1 MKFFIS
7 LSFSLLIASASIQA
21 FSIPSNKDEN
31 DDFVL
36 PEGSTSDGNR
46 YIEAETGDVF
56 KLACPGSSLSSLG
69 GEMAEAICV
78 SGTDFSVDGET
89 FSFSRLGC
97 NSQPKED
104 TNDLGTACGPNGDGE
119 EIQIGYPTLGGFQE
133 TIRVCFNRE
142 EARSYYSTH
151 IIYRNIIAR
160 DSGND
165 RPSFKADEY
174 FDFDVDEAYKRDNQE
189 VVIQQLTGIS
199 SYIDNGEYFMSR
211 GHLAPNA
218 DFVYYHFMDSTFHF
232 INVAPQWQIFNGVH
246 WAQLEQSCRDFV
258 GGIQRDLIVYT
269 GTSGTLELKNTQ
281 QTYVEIFLMPEDKIL
296 APPKYYWR
304 VLFDPL
310 ENAGVAFVGVNN
322 PYLMEDEVNDF
333 TVCTPLNSHPV
344 MDGVNNPTRLDYG
357 LTYACTVEDLA
368 AVFPEDNQEVVIQQ
382 LTGISS
388 YIDNGE
394 YFMSRGHLAPN
405 ADFVYYHFMDSTFHF
420 INVAPQWQIFNG
432 VHWAQL
438 EQSCRD
444 FVGGI
449 QRDLIVYTG
458 TSGTLELKNT
468 QQTYVEIFL
477 MPEDKILAPP
487 KYYWRVLFDPL
498 ENTGVAF
505 VGVNNPYL
513 MEDEVN
519 DFTVCS
525 PLNSHPVM
533 DGVNNPTRLDYGL
546 TYACTVEDLA
556 AVFPEVPELGNLGLL
571 TE

>member
-1 MKFFIS
+1 MKVFIS
-7 LSFSLLIASASIQA
+7 LTVSLLIAVVSVQA
-21 FSIPSNKDEN
+21 FSIPTNKAGCSISLDGGSGWPSQPPVITDEN

-36 PEGSTSDGNR
+36 PEGSTDDGNR

-69 GEMAEAICV
+69 GEMAEAVCV

-89 FSFSRLGC
+89 YSFSKLGC

-133 TIRVCFNRE
+133 TIRVCFNRA
-142 EARSYYSTH
+142 EARTYYSTH

-189 VVIQQLTGIS
+189 VVVQQQTGIS

-218 DFVYYHFMDSTFHF
+218 DFIYYHFMDSTFHF
-232 INVAPQWQIFNGVH
+232 INVAPQWQIFNGIH

-258 GGIQRDLIVYT
+258 ASI
-269 GTSGTLELKNTQ
+269 E
-281 QTYVEIFLMPEDKIL
+281 
-296 APPKYYWR
+296 
-304 VLFDPL
+304 
-310 ENAGVAFVGVNN
+310 
-322 PYLMEDEVNDF
+322 
-333 TVCTPLNSHPV
+333 
-344 MDGVNNPTRLDYG
+344 
-357 LTYACTVEDLA
+357 
-368 AVFPEDNQEVVIQQ
+368 
-382 LTGISS
+382 
-388 YIDNGE
+388 
-394 YFMSRGHLAPN
+394 
-405 ADFVYYHFMDSTFHF
+405 
-420 INVAPQWQIFNG
+420 
-432 VHWAQL
+432 
-438 EQSCRD
+438 
-444 FVGGI
+444 
-449 QRDLIVYTG
+449 RDLIVYTG

-505 VGVNNPYL
+505 VGVNNPYV

-533 DGVNNPTRLDYGL
+533 DGVNDPTRLDYGL

-556 AVFPEVPELGNLGLL
+556 AAFPEVPELGNLGLL
-571 TE
+571 TDRKSVV